1 MYKIYLKK
9 QFSFHEEYVKRSS
22 GHLILQVDVN
32 TNKFNVNIFV
42 TFSRKYTDSSF
53 SKTFLQLTILF
64 YRKNTQKEAH
74 IQRAS
79 NHYTPPHGGSRFRSS
94 RIKPHFQQST
104 HTVSLFFSCDYCP
117 HSARVSFSFLP
128 FSSEFSSHIRLSF
141 AEQSTTHTQR
151 TTHIRTSKAFEPS
164 RFTKIRV
171 NLWKGSRAYRSGK
184 MHVVFP
190 YFFECWPSCRGS
202 LHEMAAFDLIASP
215 WFTQVGV
222 PTLSTLESS
231 VGNAQAPFTKRGKF
245 REKTCRRC

>member
-1 MYKIYLKK
+1 MYRIYLKK

-42 TFSRKYTDSSF
+42 TFSRKYTDSNF

-104 HTVSLFFSCDYCP
+104 LSASSSPATTVHTRHASPFLFFLSP
-117 HSARVSFSFLP
+117 VNSRLIFVFHSLNKVRRTHSEQHTFARR
-128 FSSEFSSHIRLSF
+128 RLSSLPVLRRF
-141 AEQSTTHTQR
+141 A
-151 TTHIRTSKAFEPS
+151 
-164 RFTKIRV
+164 
-171 NLWKGSRAYRSGK
+171 
-184 MHVVFP
+184 
-190 YFFECWPSCRGS
+190 
-202 LHEMAAFDLIASP
+202 
-215 WFTQVGV
+215 
-222 PTLSTLESS
+222 
-231 VGNAQAPFTKRGKF
+231 
-245 REKTCRRC
+245 